1 MKFGVV
7 VLFLGVLDV
16 LPLANGFDPRLLV
29 TVPQVILEVVSLTL
43 KARKIIGKYNG
54 IDSIPHPLLDR
65 AERDIFKRLD
75 LINDR
80 LDYLTTRTEAQE
92 SVLNQLIRNLPGQL
106 KLELRLN
113 DLNDYIT
120 RIEVNFRRMQAY
132 VAERDQIEK
141 STLSDFAKNVV
152 SHDSSSS
159 VNLIERIFAFI
170 SPGSRGITDT
180 GLLHILA
187 ENLKELDTLKCDT
200 NQSAQQVL
208 YNLYNSIALTELKGY
223 TMIQF
228 SYMLLKLYN
237 EGNFT
242 KEAQQQQ
249 ERFESRSNAAI
260 RAIKAAME
268 GLSRDLYRCDPRKHV
283 KGKTYEEVTQLLQG
297 YVQNEVDMNN
307 EGTCRE
313 NCAEYKYTK
322 SYGCYKNLYC
332 RQQRNCA
339 GKILNCK
346 YYDSDMWICPAS
358 PLSGRRYEYI
368 KYESGEVL
376 GRETACFRGQT
387 KVDSWWRW
395 LFWHCSYCMCLCD
408 EAGPNSDRFFN
419 LRPVES
425 NMTHNMVV
433 TGLRFVKVNR
443 VFHLQVQ
450 EGLLEPFGKI
460 DETTLRWVPVDGYKI
475 TDRNVHNGQDYH
487 QLSWEQRA
495 LDLDDLQG
503 DQGQLV
509 TGVKFKKIGSHLN
522 FEIRLTPFDFKNGTL
537 VDPVNKS
544 IWKDNPNTDSSLK
557 NPRLH
562 GPIKP
567 VHLTRL
573 NLYQPD
579 IPTRTTSP
587 SVPDSSTD
595 QYVEFV
601 NSDFKK
607 DAAQTTVP
615 FIDIQP
621 VQSLIAAPLSGAG
634 IFHKGQPHFGG
645 FVAPKLITYDF
656 REHLKAIFPE
666 EGDVEGV
673 GSVEMN

>member
-1 MKFGVV
+1 MSNIKAIFSFLLLTQPALLILPTSALDENKLTEYSVV
-7 VLFLGVLDV
+7 DQLRYDFLVLENELWNYVLDV
-16 LPLANGFDPRLLV
+16 ADNGVKEESKPEMEVIRKFGDFGSKINKLSPRGYETALAPLENVWAFAVVKADLVSVEAMYATFRRFQDLQLAPGKVPSPRAAWRQMAEAILTEPHNRVDESLVRIEGIVANGVYR
-29 TVPQVILEVVSLTL
+29 TV
-43 KARKIIGKYNG
+43 
-54 IDSIPHPLLDR
+54 
-65 AERDIFKRLD
+65 
-75 LINDR
+75 
-80 LDYLTTRTEAQE
+80 AQ
-92 SVLNQLIRNLPGQL
+92 
-106 KLELRLN
+106 
-113 DLNDYIT
+113 
-120 RIEVNFRRMQAY
+120 
-132 VAERDQIEK
+132 
-141 STLSDFAKNVV
+141 
-152 SHDSSSS
+152 
-159 VNLIERIFAFI
+159 
-170 SPGSRGITDT
+170 
-180 GLLHILA
+180 
-187 ENLKELDTLKCDT
+187 ELDTLKCDT